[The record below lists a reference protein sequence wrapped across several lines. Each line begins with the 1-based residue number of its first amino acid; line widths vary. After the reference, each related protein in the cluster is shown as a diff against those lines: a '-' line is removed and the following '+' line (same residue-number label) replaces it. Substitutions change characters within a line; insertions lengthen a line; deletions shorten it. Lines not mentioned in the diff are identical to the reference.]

1 MKGISSIFSSLIVT
15 FVTLSLAVPLFIYF
29 NSMYNTNQST
39 IGQGFYKLDK
49 ALDTQISVIKTG
61 EYSNQT
67 YIYNYG
73 MNDVLINLVIINE
86 TSYKVSAVVKNNE
99 IISLS
104 SLIGHN
110 VYIGN
115 STIILEA
122 NGNYYY
128 I

>member
-49 ALDTQISVIKTG
+49 ALDTQISVIKTS